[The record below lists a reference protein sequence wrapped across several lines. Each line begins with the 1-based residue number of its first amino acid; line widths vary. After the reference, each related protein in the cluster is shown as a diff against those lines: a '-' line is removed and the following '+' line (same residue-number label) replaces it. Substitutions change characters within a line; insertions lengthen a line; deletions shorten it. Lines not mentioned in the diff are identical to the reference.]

1 MIHLTQDEHQRLL
14 SQGKQLFQT
23 ITTSRTSSLE
33 IPSYLIKTT
42 TYTHNQLPIVT
53 KSQIEIHRLTQEN
66 KALQAHIAT
75 FATTTTSPSN
85 SPQRRPHKQLRNLD
99 KEGALHQENNTL
111 RTQLRKSTAYETH
124 TTVKIQELETKNKH
138 LEAKLQL
145 FRIEL
150 QRKDT
155 IKNGTTIN
163 NSTSSTTPVS
173 STLSKQAE
181 LNQTENVRLRRLLAE
196 RNELTIHLKNDLERV
211 AKERLV
217 MRRTIKNLKSQIY
230 IRVDGRISNEGGVR
244 QGGVVDGM
252 YGEDLPK
259 ESSQPVD
266 YEDENETNN
275 NTNRE
280 EGSMSFTEIWSEVL
294 WGKS

>member
-155 IKNGTTIN
+155 IKNATTI

-230 IRVDGRISNEGGVR
+230 IRVTCPDVGCSEPVLKSPQLTPIFWGSHC
-244 QGGVVDGM
+244 QLFYLTPYVVVVTHNHHSIHS
-252 YGEDLPK
+252 K
-259 ESSQPVD
+259 R
-266 YEDENETNN
+266 ENDNQCYQQ
-275 NTNRE
+275 
-280 EGSMSFTEIWSEVL
+280 
-294 WGKS
+294 